1 MNLPQAKMS
10 KAAPDYFDSH
20 QSSVHLGSEEDTT
33 IECDR
38 KGREMKIDIIGAGM
52 VGNGGDF
59 LPRSRKIRKSRSRS
73 LCFLGESRKDLTC
86 FVAL

>member
-1 MNLPQAKMS
+1 MS

-38 KGREMKIDIIGAGM
+38 KGREMKIDIILFPAVQNVASLVGGRLGA
-52 VGNGGDF
+52 
-59 LPRSRKIRKSRSRS
+59 S
-73 LCFLGESRKDLTC
+73 LR
-86 FVAL
+86 